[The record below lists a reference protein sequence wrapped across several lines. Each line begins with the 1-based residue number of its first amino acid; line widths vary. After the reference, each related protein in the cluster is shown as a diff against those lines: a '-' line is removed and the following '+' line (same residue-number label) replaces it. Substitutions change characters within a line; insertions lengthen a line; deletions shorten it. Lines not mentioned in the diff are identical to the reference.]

1 MVDDRTLTPPTN
13 VSEIIQDRNVRHLIG
28 LQRLSTG
35 VRDDI
40 VAQINEMHSDLLLKL
55 TDRVMKIKDR
65 GQDLGSVSTER
76 LNALF
81 KDIESLQK
89 TAYKAAGKELTSQLG
104 DVAQYEMDFQS
115 RVIEGSIPV
124 EWSLTLPSVSQLTAV
139 VTSDPFS
146 GKIMKEW
153 VADLT
158 SSELGRVKQAVR
170 MGLLE
175 GETTEQII
183 RRIKGTRALQYKD
196 GVLEVSRRHAETWV
210 RTAMTHTT
218 SRARELLYNENKDIV
233 KGVKWISTLDS
244 RTSPICQSRDGKVYP
259 VDEGPRP
266 PAHPNCRSA
275 TTPVLR
281 SANDAGISKK
291 RLPEGTRASMGGQI
305 PSDITYNKWLK
316 NQPREVVEEALGKKR
331 AALFIKG
338 DLSVDK
344 FIDRKGTKYTLK
356 ELEKR
361 EAIAFDKA
369 GI

>member
-1 MVDDRTLTPPTN
+1 MADERNLTTPTN
-13 VSEIIQDRNVRHLIG
+13 VNEVIQDRNVRHLIG

-40 VAQINEMHSDLLLKL
+40 LSQVNEMHADLVKKL
-55 TDRVMKIKDR
+55 TDRILKIKDR
-65 GQDLGSVSTER
+65 GQDLGAVSTER
-76 LNALF
+76 LNALL
-81 KDIESLQK
+81 KDVEGLQK
-89 TAYKAAGKELTSQLG
+89 TAYKAAGKELTSQMG
-104 DVAQYEMDFQS
+104 DISQYEMDFQTK
-115 RVIEGSIPV
+115 VIEGSMPV
-124 EWSLTLPSVSQLTAV
+124 AWAMTLPTISQLTAV

-146 GKIMKEW
+146 GKLMKEW

-158 SSELGRVKQAVR
+158 SSEIGRVKQAVR
-170 MGLLE
+170 VGLLE
-175 GETTEQII
+175 GETTDQII
-183 RRIKGTRALQYKD
+183 RRIKGSRALQYRD

-218 SRARELLYNENKDIV
+218 SRARELLFIENKDLI
-233 KGVKWISTLDS
+233 KGVKWISTLDT

-291 RLPEGTRASMGGQI
+291 ALPVGRASMGGQV
-305 PSDITYNKWLK
+305 PRDLTYNSWLK
-316 NQPREVVEEALGKKR
+316 TQPKNVVEEALGKKR

-338 DLSVDK
+338 DLPVDK

-356 ELEKR
+356 ELAKR